1 MSAGTGRGGGGGP
14 VRAVTGGTVVT
25 PDGEVRADV
34 LISDGRITA
43 LVPPGEADH
52 GPGAGRTVDA
62 AGCYVLPGG
71 VDPHCHLMPDIP
83 RATAAAARG
92 GTTTVLSFTSPGDGE
107 GDLAAMLRSRA
118 EVEAARPVTDTGLH
132 AMIYVAGP
140 DPGHR
145 PAGDPRGGRG
155 AIKIFL
161 AYPELGIMCS
171 VQRLHE
177 LMAGARAGRPDDLGA
192 LRERRR

>member
-1 MSAGTGRGGGGGP
+1 MSAGTRGAGGGGP

-34 LISDGRITA
+34 LIGDGRITA
-43 LVPPGEADH
+43 LVPPGEAS

-92 GTTTVLSFTSPGDGE
+92 GTKIG
-107 GDLAAMLRSRA
+107 RA
-118 EVEAARPVTDTGLH
+118 S
-132 AMIYVAGP
+132 
-140 DPGHR
+140 
-145 PAGDPRGGRG
+145 
-155 AIKIFL
+155 
-161 AYPELGIMCS
+161 C
-171 VQRLHE
+171 
-177 LMAGARAGRPDDLGA
+177 
-192 LRERRR
+192 RERVYSGV